1 MLDVGGTMMMTV
13 WVIES
18 IDVEAVNLLEDITRL
33 AQQLPQLGGC
43 AGSSREATS
52 TTNDGNRLATV
63 AGHGVVFSKPKSH
76 LVVTMLFQWL
86 MFFPGSRSRSE
97 ASLPKVLAV
106 EQPFKAELA
115 ITVPF
120 PYTKPNCGRTM

>member
-18 IDVEAVNLLEDITRL
+18 IDVEAVNLLENITRL

-63 AGHGVVFSKPKSH
+63 AGHGVVVSKPKSH
-76 LVVTMLFQWL
+76 LVVTLL
-86 MFFPGSRSRSE
+86 LKELRSVIDV
-97 ASLPKVLAV
+97 LPRL
-106 EQPFKAELA
+106 P
-115 ITVPF
+115 
-120 PYTKPNCGRTM
+120 